1 MYRFLVMGCLLLVS
15 HVVAAQQT
23 VALTIETL
31 NQRIDDAVVKKDL
44 ALLRTV
50 YADDFV
56 FTHGTGLIDGKESW
70 LKDIEKSTARF
81 ISRQHDSTTVEVHDN
96 VAIITGRLMVTREGE
111 KGISKYGLQYVR
123 VYALRKKKWLL
134 ISHRTVKEW
143 HYN

>member
-1 MYRFLVMGCLLLVS
+1 MRTYLLYLLVFS
-15 HVVAAQQT
+15 TYSILFAQENTQK
-23 VALTIETL
+23 TIEEL
-31 NQRIDDAVVKKDL
+31 NQRIDNAVIKKDVDQ
-44 ALLRTV
+44 LRKL

-56 FTHGTGLIDGKESW
+56 FTHGTGVVDSKESW

-111 KGISKYGLQYVR
+111 KGISKYGIRYVR
-123 VYALRKKKWLL
+123 VYALRKKQWLL

-143 HYN
+143 HY

>member
-1 MYRFLVMGCLLLVS
+1 MRTYLLYLLVFS
-15 HVVAAQQT
+15 TYSILFAQENTQK
-23 VALTIETL
+23 TIEEL
-31 NQRIDDAVVKKDL
+31 NQRIDNAVIKKDVDQ
-44 ALLRTV
+44 LRKL

-56 FTHGTGLIDGKESW
+56 FTHGTGVVDSKESW

-111 KGISKYGLQYVR
+111 KGISRYGIRYVR
-123 VYALRKKKWLL
+123 VYALRKKQWLL

-143 HYN
+143 HY

>member
-1 MYRFLVMGCLLLVS
+1 MRTYLLYLLVFS
-15 HVVAAQQT
+15 TSSILFAQENTQK
-23 VALTIETL
+23 TIEEL
-31 NQRIDDAVVKKDL
+31 NQRIDNAVIKKDVDQ
-44 ALLRTV
+44 LRKL

-56 FTHGTGLIDGKESW
+56 FTHGTGVVDSKESW

-111 KGISKYGLQYVR
+111 KGISKYGIRYVR
-123 VYALRKKKWLL
+123 VYALRKKQWLL

-143 HYN
+143 HY

>member
-1 MYRFLVMGCLLLVS
+1 MRTYLLYLLIFS
-15 HVVAAQQT
+15 TYSILFAQENTQK
-23 VALTIETL
+23 TIEEL
-31 NQRIDDAVVKKDL
+31 NQRIDNAVIKKDVDQ
-44 ALLRTV
+44 LRKL

-56 FTHGTGLIDGKESW
+56 FTHGSGVVDSKESW

-111 KGISKYGLQYVR
+111 KGISKYGIRYVR
-123 VYALRKKKWLL
+123 VYALRKKQWLL

-143 HYN
+143 HY